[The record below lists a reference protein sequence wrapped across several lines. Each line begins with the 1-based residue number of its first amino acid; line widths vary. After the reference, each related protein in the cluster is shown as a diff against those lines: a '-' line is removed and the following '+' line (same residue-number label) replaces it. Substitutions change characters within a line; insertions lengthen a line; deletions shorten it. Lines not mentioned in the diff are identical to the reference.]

1 MFSDKDDW
9 VDLGDYPLG
18 YREPTDDYSRY
29 EPDYSSAPYIRQPL
43 YTFYSEED
51 LVTSAIFQK
60 HLSMAL
66 AHKDKNIRELQNEI
80 LNYMEMK

>member
-1 MFSDKDDW
+1 MTWRGDYDAY
-9 VDLGDYPLG
+9 LGDM
-18 YREPTDDYSRY
+18 EPTATYGSSRH
-29 EPDYSSAPYIRQPL
+29 EPDYEAAERVRAL

-80 LNYMEMK
+80 LNYMEKK